1 MDLPLVDIVLIAAL
15 VLGAAW
21 TVMTPTVLR
30 SVIGLALTSVV
41 LAVLM
46 FQLRSPLAAVF
57 ELSVCAGLI
66 SAIFIST
73 ISLTQPDTDRDT
85 EATEKER
92 LRRYWYLPVILLLVG
107 VAMLG
112 LSLPSFEIHEIKP
125 VLEPS
130 VPPTDVRHLL
140 WNWRQLDLFG
150 QIVILLGGAF
160 GVVALFKE
168 SKKHAR

>member
-1 MDLPLVDIVLIAAL
+1 MDNSLLDIVLLAAL
-15 VLGAAW
+15 VLGAVW

-41 LAVLM
+41 LTILM

-73 ISLTQPDTDRDT
+73 ISLTQPDPARDLVET
-85 EATEKER
+85 QRER
-92 LRRYWYLPVILLLVG
+92 LRRYWYLPVLLLFIG
-107 VAMLG
+107 VAVLG
-112 LSLPSFEIHEIKP
+112 VKLPSFELTLPDPKQDVRT
-125 VLEPS
+125 VLWS
-130 VPPTDVRHLL
+130 VRHL
-140 WNWRQLDLFG
+140 DLIG
-150 QIVILLGGAF
+150 QVVILLAGAF

-168 SKKHAR
+168 WKKHV

>member
-41 LAVLM
+41 LTVLM

-73 ISLTQPDTDRDT
+73 ISLTQPETDRDT
-85 EATEKER
+85 EATQTER
-92 LRRYWYLPVILLLVG
+92 LRRYWYLPVFLLVAVG
-107 VAMLG
+107 AVLG
-112 LSLPSFEIHEIKP
+112 LSLPAFELRP
-125 VLEPS
+125 A
-130 VPPTDVRHLL
+130 VPEEDVRHLL
-140 WNWRQLDLFG
+140 WNVRQLDLFG

-168 SKKHAR
+168 WKKHAR

>member
-41 LAVLM
+41 LTVLM

-112 LSLPSFEIHEIKP
+112 LSLPSFEIRELKP
-125 VLEPS
+125 P
-130 VPPTDVRHLL
+130 VPTEDVRHLL
-140 WNWRQLDLFG
+140 WNVRQLDLFG

-168 SKKHAR
+168 WKKHVR

>member
-1 MDLPLVDIVLIAAL
+1 MDLPLVDIVLVAAL

-41 LAVLM
+41 LTVLM

-85 EATEKER
+85 EAAQKER
-92 LRRYWYLPVILLLVG
+92 LRRYWYLPVFLLLIG
-107 VAMLG
+107 VAVVG
-112 LSLPSFEIHEIKP
+112 LKLPFFEVTKP
-125 VLEPS
+125 A
-130 VPPTDVRHLL
+130 PTEDVRHLL
-140 WNWRQLDLFG
+140 WNVRQLDLFG
-150 QIVILLGGAF
+150 QIVILLAGAF

-168 SKKHAR
+168 WRKHVR